1 MKPSSPLRSLL
12 LAVATWAAGSLQA
25 QTTETPSTNQPS
37 PLPDVVVVARREPED
52 RYWATNATS
61 ALKINVPLL
70 ETPQAVSVVP
80 RALIDD
86 QGVRKLEGALK
97 NVAGVS
103 YGGYYGEWDYFR
115 IRGFDASDSVY
126 LDGLLSG
133 LYSPNEELWGLE
145 RVEVVKGPSS
155 SLYGAGAPGG
165 FVNLVSKRP
174 RPEFFGEARFTAG
187 SYGYYEAD
195 VDINGAL
202 NAEAGLYGRFNAMYR
217 QNDSFVDY
225 ASAERFFIAPALTWE
240 IGPDT
245 SLTLLTSV
253 KNDNIDMAFPL
264 PAPGTVLPNPNGEIP
279 LSRYIGNPAYGND
292 EWERLIRLG
301 YELNHRFSEHLAL
314 RNHFRYEQ
322 NDWTSDDLAYPSF
335 LEPDERTLNLS
346 GWLADGAYQG
356 YRVDTALEGT
366 FETGA
371 IEHTVTGGVDYRWT
385 EQNYTGRNSTN
396 VVTLD
401 VFTPD
406 YAAMPPFLYDDSFA
420 SSITDDDVG
429 LYLQEFARLW
439 KRITLTA
446 GGRYDWTSS
455 GDQSAT
461 AFSPRVG
468 LTYELIKGLAA
479 YASYSRSFQPQ
490 WGFVDAAGQGVA
502 PARGN
507 NYELG
512 LKSELWD
519 GRLYGL
525 FSIYDLTLHNVAT
538 PDPSTPDPND
548 SIVTGEQRSRGV
560 ELEGG
565 YRFAPGWEFIAAY
578 SYIDAEVV
586 EDTSI
591 PSGTRLWGV
600 PENSFNAWLK
610 YTVQQGTL
618 RGLGFGLGGRYNTQ
632 QQGDATYTT
641 PFTVPA
647 YGVMDAAIFYARGP
661 LQAQVNVGNVL
672 DQRYFVGAYNE
683 VYVLPGEPI
692 TVRGSVSWN
701 F

>member
-1 MKPSSPLRSLL
+1 MAALTSTALR
-12 LAVATWAAGSLQA
+12 A
-25 QTTETPSTNQPS
+25 QTPDTVSTNQAAQ
-37 PLPDVVVVARREPED
+37 LPEVVVVAQREAND
-52 RYWATNATS
+52 NYWTTNATS
-61 ALKINVPLL
+61 ALKTDIPLL

-86 QGVRKLEGALK
+86 QGSRKLEGALK
-97 NVAGVS
+97 NVSGVS

-115 IRGFDASDSVY
+115 IRGFDASANIY

-155 SLYGAGAPGG
+155 SLYGAGSPGG

-187 SYGYYEAD
+187 SFGFYEAD
-195 VDINGAL
+195 FDINGTL
-202 NAEAGLYGRFNAMYR
+202 NAEAGLYGRLNAMYR

-225 ASAERFFIAPALTWE
+225 AGAERFFIAPALTWQ

-245 SLTLLTSV
+245 SITVLTSV
-253 KNDNIDMAFPL
+253 KNDDIDMAFPL
-264 PAPGTVLPNPNGEIP
+264 PAAGTVLPNPNGEIP
-279 LSRYIGNPAYGND
+279 ISRYIGNPAYGND

-301 YELNHRFSEHLAL
+301 YELKHRFSDHLAL
-314 RNHFRYEQ
+314 RNNFRYEQ

-335 LEPDERTLNLS
+335 LEPDDRTLELS
-346 GWLADGAYQG
+346 GWLATGAYKG
-356 YRVDTALEGT
+356 YRVDTALDAT
-366 FETGA
+366 FETGPL
-371 IEHTVTGGVDYRWT
+371 EHTLTGGVDYRWT
-385 EQNYTGRNSTN
+385 DQSYTGQNSTN

-406 YAAMPPFLYDDSFA
+406 YAAMPPFLYGDPFSY
-420 SSITDDDVG
+420 SVVDDDVG
-429 LYLQEFARLW
+429 LYVQEFARLW
-439 KRITLTA
+439 KKVTLTA
-446 GGRYDWTSS
+446 GGRYDWSSS
-455 GDQSAT
+455 GDQSAS

-468 LTYELIKGLAA
+468 VTYEFLEGLST

-490 WGFVDAAGQGVA
+490 WGFVDAAGQPVA
-502 PARGN
+502 PARGQ
-507 NYELG
+507 NYEVG
-512 LKSELWD
+512 LKSEMWD

-525 FSIYDLTLHNVAT
+525 VALYQLTLHNVAT
-538 PDPSTPDPND
+538 PDPSTSDPND
-548 SIVTGEQRSRGV
+548 SVVTGEQRSRGV

-565 YRFAPGWEFIAAY
+565 YRFAPGWEMVAAY
-578 SYIDAEVV
+578 TYIDAEVV
-586 EDTSI
+586 EDNVI
-591 PSGTRLWGV
+591 PPGTRLWGV
-600 PENSFNAWLK
+600 PENSFNAWVK
-610 YTVQQGTL
+610 YTLAQGTL
-618 RGLGFGLGGRYNTQ
+618 RGLGFGIGGRYNTQ

-647 YGVMDAAIFYARGP
+647 YGVMDVAMFYTRGP
-661 LQAQVNVGNVL
+661 IQAQVNISNVL
-672 DQRYFVGAYNE
+672 DQRYFVGAYDP

-692 TVRGSVSWN
+692 NVRGSVSWS